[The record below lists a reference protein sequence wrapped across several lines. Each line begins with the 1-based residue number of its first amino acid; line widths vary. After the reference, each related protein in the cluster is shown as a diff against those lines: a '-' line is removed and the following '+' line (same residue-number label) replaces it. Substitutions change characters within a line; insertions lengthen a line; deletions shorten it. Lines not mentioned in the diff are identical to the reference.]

1 MNLICCSRQ
10 RTKSFCLSPNHVGTT
25 VLYVVRPRRADGGK
39 MKLHGKHVVVTGGSR
54 GIGEQIAR
62 QCAARGAKVTVVARN
77 QDALERVAQ
86 SIAGNAYVADL
97 SDDAIVDGLI
107 EKIETQFGPIDVLVN
122 NAGLETSTPFAVED
136 EREIRAVSRVNLEV
150 PMLLTRHV
158 LPQML
163 ARHEGHIV
171 FVSSLAG
178 TAGFPGM
185 AVYGATK
192 AGILNFVNGLARE
205 LKSTQV
211 NITTLSPGPVA
222 TDMWQEIEGR
232 QSSIQEVVKRYKRLQ
247 LIPIADP
254 VKIARRT
261 VDAIEKN
268 KPFVRDPKRLG
279 INFWLNHA
287 PTRIANFASWGIK
300 FDPLDAGHK

>member
-1 MNLICCSRQ
+1 
-10 RTKSFCLSPNHVGTT
+10 
-25 VLYVVRPRRADGGK
+25 
-39 MKLHGKHVVVTGGSR
+39 MKLQGAHVVVTGGSR

-77 QDALERVAQ
+77 HDALVRVADAI
-86 SIAGNAYVADL
+86 SGNVFVADL
-97 SDDAIVDGLI
+97 TDDAVVDGLV
-107 EKIETQFGPIDVLVN
+107 EKIEAQFGPIDVLVN

-163 ARHEGHIV
+163 ARNSGHIV

-205 LKSTQV
+205 LKATNV

-222 TDMWQEIEGR
+222 TEMWEQIEGR
-232 QSSIQEVVKRYKRLQ
+232 QSSVQKIVKRYQRLQ
-247 LIPIADP
+247 LIPTADA
-254 VKIARRT
+254 VNIARRT
-261 VDAIEKN
+261 VDAVEKN
-268 KPFVRDPKRLG
+268 KPFVRDPKRLS

-287 PTRIANFASWGIK
+287 PTRIANLASWGIR
-300 FDPLDAGHK
+300 FDPLDAGDK

>member
-1 MNLICCSRQ
+1 
-10 RTKSFCLSPNHVGTT
+10 
-25 VLYVVRPRRADGGK
+25 
-39 MKLHGKHVVVTGGSR
+39 MKLQGKHIVVTGGSR

-62 QCAARGAKVTVVARN
+62 QCSDRGAKVTLVARN
-77 QDALERVAQ
+77 HDALVRVSD
-86 SIAGNAYVADL
+86 SIGGNFYVADL
-97 SDDAIVDGLI
+97 SDDAQVDDLI
-107 EKIETQFGPIDVLVN
+107 QTLESQFGSIDVLVN

-136 EREIRAVSRVNLEV
+136 EREIRTVSRVNLEV
-150 PMLLTRHV
+150 PMLLTRRV

-163 ARHEGHIV
+163 ARNSGHIV

-192 AGILNFVNGLARE
+192 AGILNFVNALARE
-205 LKSTQV
+205 LKSTNV

-222 TDMWQEIEGR
+222 TDMWNEIETR
-232 QSSIQEVVKRYKRLQ
+232 KSSVQKIVKRYKRLQ

-261 VDAIEKN
+261 VDAIESS
-268 KPFVRDPKRLG
+268 KPFVRDPKRLS

-287 PTRIANFASWGIK
+287 PTRIANLASAGIK
-300 FDPLDAGHK
+300 FDPLDSGR